1 MGSGRRCDKIVPQ
14 IKTILKA
21 LTLPLSSLNLEQTGK
36 SVLLQGLVLKTTVSL
51 SLPELLADGSDI
63 DARVKLD
70 VYFAFKRV
78 KKKERKKE
86 NGESEEVK
94 AGGGGGRGRGPVALE
109 WHKCAEVVSYAEI
122 EQERPEEA
130 QHRPSSKKIILGWLG
145 LLLHTRTSTLSGDS
159 ISHPVRA
166 SVLSL

>member
-70 VYFAFKRV
+70 VYFAFKTV

-94 AGGGGGRGRGPVALE
+94 VGGGGGRGRGPVALE
-109 WHKCAEVVSYAEI
+109 
-122 EQERPEEA
+122 
-130 QHRPSSKKIILGWLG
+130 
-145 LLLHTRTSTLSGDS
+145 
-159 ISHPVRA
+159 
-166 SVLSL
+166 